1 MEHGHVPQDPSSNSC
16 WQDACFVDIP
26 IFNDSSLWEKGNHDN
41 AIFDHFSGRG
51 GEVELESYSVAQAAL
66 ELSASLF
73 CWDNRYGP
81 PCPAGNYYSQKIF
94 TKLLSGAVVHPC
106 TFSTWQEL
114 KS

>member
-1 MEHGHVPQDPSSNSC
+1 MEHGHVPQGPSSNSC

-66 ELSASLF
+66 ELSASLLSVGIIGMGHHAQLVTTILRKSSPSSCQGLWF
-73 CWDNRYGP
+73 T
-81 PCPAGNYYSQKIF
+81 PATSALGRS
-94 TKLLSGAVVHPC
+94 
-106 TFSTWQEL
+106 
-114 KS
+114 